1 VVISAAQQS
10 TKQDIAE
17 EQQAIN
23 WTTSDA
29 TVLAL
34 RNIRAS
40 DVDILARFIKELSFG
55 TRYFRFGRGDIEFN
69 HEEIRAVCAPKPDE
83 RIHLLVLKV
92 ENEAETIVGSGR
104 IVFKS
109 CGTIGA
115 IEIAVTDAWQRRRI
129 GKRLIDALLE
139 GARRKG
145 ITEVHGRILA
155 SNRRMI
161 EFVRRRGFTVSDSAE
176 GAALKI
182 ARIRL

>member
-1 VVISAAQQS
+1 M
-10 TKQDIAE
+10 KQNIAE
-17 EQQAIN
+17 EQQAVT
-23 WTTSDA
+23 WTTSDGS
-29 TVLAL
+29 VLAL
-34 RNIRAS
+34 RNLRAS
-40 DVDILARFIKELSFG
+40 DVDILATFVKELSFG

-83 RIHLLVLKV
+83 RIHLLILKI

-104 IVFKS
+104 IVFES
-109 CGTIGA
+109 GSTIGE

-129 GKRLIDALLE
+129 GKRLIEALLE

-145 ITEVHGRILA
+145 ITEVRGRILA

-161 EFVRRRGFTVSDSAE
+161 EFMRRRGFTVSDSTE

-182 ARIRL
+182 ARIDL

>member
-1 VVISAAQQS
+1 MN
-10 TKQDIAE
+10 QDIAG
-17 EQQAIN
+17 EQRPIK
-23 WTTSDA
+23 WTTADG
-29 TVLAL
+29 THLAL
-34 RNIRAS
+34 RNLRAS
-40 DVDILARFIKELSFG
+40 DVDLLATYVKELSFG

-69 HEEIRAVCAPKPDE
+69 HEEILAVCTPQPDE

-92 ENEAETIVGSGR
+92 ENGAETIIGSGR
-104 IVFKS
+104 IIFKDGS
-109 CGTIGA
+109 TIGE

-129 GKRLIDALLE
+129 GKRLIEALLE

-161 EFVRRRGFTVSDSAE
+161 EFMRRRGFTVSDSAE

>member
-1 VVISAAQQS
+1 M
-10 TKQDIAE
+10 KQDIAE
-17 EQQAIN
+17 EQKAIS
-23 WTTSDA
+23 WTTSDG

-34 RNIRAS
+34 RNLRAS
-40 DVDILARFIKELSFG
+40 DVDILAAFVKELSFG
-55 TRYFRFGRGDIEFN
+55 TRYFRFGRGDIGFN
-69 HEEIRAVCAPKPDE
+69 DEEIRAVCTPKPDE
-83 RIHLLVLKV
+83 RIHLLVLKT

-104 IVFKS
+104 IVFES
-109 CGTIGA
+109 GSAIGE

-129 GKRLIDALLE
+129 GKRLIETLLE
-139 GARRKG
+139 RARCKG

-182 ARIRL
+182 ASIRL

>member
-1 VVISAAQQS
+1 M
-10 TKQDIAE
+10 KQNIAE
-17 EQQAIN
+17 EQQAVT
-23 WTTSDA
+23 WTTSDGS
-29 TVLAL
+29 VLAL
-34 RNIRAS
+34 RNLRAS
-40 DVDILARFIKELSFG
+40 DVDILATFVKELSFG

-83 RIHLLVLKV
+83 RIHLLILKI

-104 IVFKS
+104 IVFES
-109 CGTIGA
+109 GSTIGE

-129 GKRLIDALLE
+129 GKRLIEALLE

-145 ITEVHGRILA
+145 ITEVRGRILA

-161 EFVRRRGFTVSDSAE
+161 EFMRRRGFTVSDSAE

-182 ARIRL
+182 ARIDL